1 MNMNKHS
8 LRVLALTSLA
18 LMASPAFVSAKDGDG
33 RVLKSGDCSGNSN
46 WKLKAKP
53 DDGRLEVEFE
63 VDQNRNGVR
72 WNVVLKRNG
81 NTALETTRTTRAPS
95 GSFTVEK
102 RMRNGAG
109 TDRISAVAK
118 RGDRE
123 TCRASLR
130 I

>member
-1 MNMNKHS
+1 MTMHKHS
-8 LRVLALTSLA
+8 LRVLALTSVA
-18 LMASPAFVSAKDGDG
+18 LMASPGFSSAKDGDG
-33 RVLKSGDCSGNSN
+33 RVQRTGDCSANSN

-72 WNVVLKRNG
+72 WSVVLKRNG
-81 NTALETTRTTRAPS
+81 NTSLETTRATRAPS

-109 TDRISAVAK
+109 QDKISAVAS
-118 RGDRE
+118 RGDSE